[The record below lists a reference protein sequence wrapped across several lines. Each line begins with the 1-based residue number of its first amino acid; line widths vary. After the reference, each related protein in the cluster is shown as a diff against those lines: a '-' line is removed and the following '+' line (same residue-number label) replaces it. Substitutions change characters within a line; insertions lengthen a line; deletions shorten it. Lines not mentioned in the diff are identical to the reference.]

1 MNVTRSALMA
11 VWMAVLAVLAGDS
24 VVARR
29 APADPTPLGHQILEE
44 LIETNTTLSSG
55 STTLAAERMAARL
68 IAAGFPR
75 ADVMVVGGAD
85 QRKNLVARLRGR
97 AGGGRPVLFFAHLD
111 VVEARRDDWSMDP
124 FALTERDGYF
134 YGRGTLDVKG
144 GAATLV
150 TAFCSLRQR
159 GVVPD
164 RDLILAL
171 TADEEGGPNN
181 GVQWLLA
188 NDRDLIAADYAI
200 NVDAGGPEIR
210 GGRVSALTVQAAE
223 KVFASFTLT
232 VHNRGGH
239 SSLPVPENAIYRLAA
254 GLQRLATL
262 VLPTHTSEITR
273 AYFAAQATLAS
284 GANAADM
291 RAVSVLP
298 TDEAAARRLSASS
311 PFYNAMLR
319 TTCVPTL
326 LDGGHAENALPQTA
340 RATINCRVLPE
351 EQPADVMQTLVRA
364 IADPQVEVAPV
375 AAPTPSPPSPLR
387 ADLRSALERIA
398 RDMWGRDL
406 PLVPVM
412 ETGATDGLYLRNAGM
427 PVYGVTGIAYDPEDN
442 RSHGKDERI
451 LVRAFDEGLVF
462 IERLVAAVG
471 GGPAPSAAR

>member
-188 NDRDLIAADYAI
+188 NDRDLIGADYAI

-223 KVFASFTLT
+223 KIFASFTLT

-239 SSLPVPENAIYRLAA
+239 SSLPGPENAIYRLAA

-284 GANAADM
+284 GADAADM

-311 PFYNAMLR
+311 PFYNALLR

-364 IADPQVEVAPV
+364 IADPQIEVAPV

-412 ETGATDGLYLRNAGM
+412 ETGATDGLYLRNVGM

>member
-75 ADVMVVGGAD
+75 GDVMVVGGAD

-239 SSLPVPENAIYRLAA
+239 SSLPGPENAIYRLAA

-284 GANAADM
+284 GADAADM

-326 LDGGHAENALPQTA
+326 LEGGHAENALPQTA

-364 IADPQVEVAPV
+364 IADPQIEVAPV

>member
-188 NDRDLIAADYAI
+188 NDRDLIGADYAI

-284 GANAADM
+284 GADAADM

-364 IADPQVEVAPV
+364 IADPQIEVAPV

-471 GGPAPSAAR
+471 GVPAPSAAR